1 MFRKQDKIK
10 MSWTDPKQTETI
22 IKNMVGSIIGDLEL
36 FDNAEYENIEFNQ
49 QYKKELFTFFKKIF
63 LKYGLLKTEFNSMI
77 FIDDKEKNQESLSV
91 VNDLLK
97 LTRSIL
103 EECDKDPDL
112 NNLAIK
118 HLLNQKVLLEKLK
131 KELS

>member
-1 MFRKQDKIK
+1 
-10 MSWTDPKQTETI
+10 MSWTNPKETEII
-22 IKNMVGSIIGDLEL
+22 IKNMVESIIADLEL
-36 FDNAEYENIEFNQ
+36 FDLAAYENIELNQ
-49 QYKKELFTFFKKIF
+49 QYKKELLTFFKKIF

-77 FIDDKEKNQESLSV
+77 FMDDKEKNQESLSL

-112 NNLAIK
+112 NSLAIK

>member
-1 MFRKQDKIK
+1 
-10 MSWTDPKQTETI
+10 MSWTDTKQTETI
-22 IKNMVGSIIGDLEL
+22 IKNMVESIIGDLEL
-36 FDNAEYENIEFNQ
+36 FDNEDYEHINLNK

-77 FIDDKEKNQESLSV
+77 FMDDKEKNQEALSV

-118 HLLNQKVLLEKLK
+118 YLLNQKELLEKLK
-131 KELS
+131 DLILN

>member
-1 MFRKQDKIK
+1 
-10 MSWTDPKQTETI
+10 MSWTNPKQTETI

-77 FIDDKEKNQESLSV
+77 FMDDKEKNQESLSL

-112 NNLAIK
+112 NSLAIK

>member
-1 MFRKQDKIK
+1 
-10 MSWTDPKQTETI
+10 MSWTNPKETETI

-36 FDNAEYENIEFNQ
+36 FDLSAYENINLNQ
-49 QYKKELFTFFKKIF
+49 QYKKELLTFFKKIF

-77 FIDDKEKNQESLSV
+77 FMDDKEKNQEALSV

-112 NNLAIK
+112 NDLAIK
-118 HLLNQKVLLEKLK
+118 HLLNQKILLEKLK
-131 KELS
+131 ETLS

>member
-1 MFRKQDKIK
+1 
-10 MSWTDPKQTETI
+10 MSWTNPKETEKI
-22 IKNMVGSIIGDLEL
+22 IKNMVESIIADLEL
-36 FDNAEYENIEFNQ
+36 FDLVAYENIELNQ
-49 QYKKELFTFFKKIF
+49 QYKKELLTFFKKIF

-77 FIDDKEKNQESLSV
+77 FMDDKEKNQESLSL

-112 NNLAIK
+112 NSLAIK

>member
-1 MFRKQDKIK
+1 
-10 MSWTDPKQTETI
+10 MSWTNPKQTETI

-77 FIDDKEKNQESLSV
+77 FMDDKEKNQESLSL

-112 NNLAIK
+112 NSLAIK
-118 HLLNQKVLLEKLK
+118 HLLNQKILLEKLK

>member
-1 MFRKQDKIK
+1 
-10 MSWTDPKQTETI
+10 MSWTNPKETEII
-22 IKNMVGSIIGDLEL
+22 IKNMVESIIADLEL
-36 FDNAEYENIEFNQ
+36 FDLVAYENIELNQ
-49 QYKKELFTFFKKIF
+49 QYKKELLTFFKKIF

-77 FIDDKEKNQESLSV
+77 FIDDKEKNQESLSL

-112 NNLAIK
+112 NSLAIK

>member
-1 MFRKQDKIK
+1 
-10 MSWTDPKQTETI
+10 MSWTNPKQTETI

-36 FDNAEYENIEFNQ
+36 FDLSAYENINLNQ
-49 QYKKELFTFFKKIF
+49 QYKKELLTFFKKIF

-77 FIDDKEKNQESLSV
+77 FMDDKEKNQESLSV

>member
-1 MFRKQDKIK
+1 

-36 FDNAEYENIEFNQ
+36 FDNVEYENVEFNK

-77 FIDDKEKNQESLSV
+77 FMDDKEKNQEALSV

-118 HLLNQKVLLEKLK
+118 YLLNQKELLEKLK
-131 KELS
+131 DLILN

>member
-1 MFRKQDKIK
+1 
-10 MSWTDPKQTETI
+10 MSWTDPKETETI

-36 FDNAEYENIEFNQ
+36 FDLSAYENINLNQ
-49 QYKKELFTFFKKIF
+49 QYKKELLTFFKKIF

-77 FIDDKEKNQESLSV
+77 FMDDKEKNQESLSV

>member
-1 MFRKQDKIK
+1 
-10 MSWTDPKQTETI
+10 MSWTNPKQTETI

-112 NNLAIK
+112 NSLAIK
-118 HLLNQKVLLEKLK
+118 HLLNQKILLEKLK

>member
-1 MFRKQDKIK
+1 
-10 MSWTDPKQTETI
+10 MSWTNPKETEII
-22 IKNMVGSIIGDLEL
+22 IKNMVESIIADLEL
-36 FDNAEYENIEFNQ
+36 FDLLAYENIELNQ
-49 QYKKELFTFFKKIF
+49 QYKKELLTFFKKIF

-77 FIDDKEKNQESLSV
+77 FMDDKEKNQESLSL

-112 NNLAIK
+112 NSLAIK

-131 KELS
+131 KVNEVLG

>member
-1 MFRKQDKIK
+1 

>member
-1 MFRKQDKIK
+1 
-10 MSWTDPKQTETI
+10 MSWTNPKETETI

-36 FDNAEYENIEFNQ
+36 FDLAAYENIELNQ
-49 QYKKELFTFFKKIF
+49 QYKKELITFFKKIF

-77 FIDDKEKNQESLSV
+77 FMDDKEKNQEALSV

-118 HLLNQKVLLEKLK
+118 YLLNQKELLEKLK
-131 KELS
+131 DLILN

>member
-1 MFRKQDKIK
+1 

-36 FDNAEYENIEFNQ
+36 FDNVEYENVEFNK

-77 FIDDKEKNQESLSV
+77 FMDDKEKNQEALSV

-112 NNLAIK
+112 NDLAIK

-131 KELS
+131 DLILN

>member
-1 MFRKQDKIK
+1 MT
-10 MSWTDPKQTETI
+10 WVNPKETEII
-22 IKNMVGSIIGDLEL
+22 IKNIVNSIVGDLEL
-36 FDNAEYENIEFNQ
+36 FDNVEYENVEFNK

-77 FIDDKEKNQESLSV
+77 FMDDKEKNQEALSV

>member
-1 MFRKQDKIK
+1 
-10 MSWTDPKQTETI
+10 MSWTNPKETETI

-36 FDNAEYENIEFNQ
+36 FDLAAYENIELNQ
-49 QYKKELFTFFKKIF
+49 QYKKELITFFKKIF

-77 FIDDKEKNQESLSV
+77 FMDDKEKNQESLSV

-118 HLLNQKVLLEKLK
+118 YLLNQKELLEKLK
-131 KELS
+131 DLILN

>member
-1 MFRKQDKIK
+1 
-10 MSWTDPKQTETI
+10 MSWTNPKETETI

-36 FDNAEYENIEFNQ
+36 FDLSAYENINLNQ

-77 FIDDKEKNQESLSV
+77 FMDDKEKNQESLSV

>member
-1 MFRKQDKIK
+1 
-10 MSWTDPKQTETI
+10 MSWTNPKETEII
-22 IKNMVGSIIGDLEL
+22 IKNMVESIIADLEL
-36 FDNAEYENIEFNQ
+36 FDLVAYENIELNQ
-49 QYKKELFTFFKKIF
+49 QYKKELLTFFKKIF

-77 FIDDKEKNQESLSV
+77 FMDDKEKNQESLSV

-112 NNLAIK
+112 NSLAIK

>member
-1 MFRKQDKIK
+1 

-36 FDNAEYENIEFNQ
+36 FDLAAYENIELNQ
-49 QYKKELFTFFKKIF
+49 QYKKELLTFFKKIF

-77 FIDDKEKNQESLSV
+77 FMDDKEKNQESLSL

-112 NNLAIK
+112 NSLAIK

-131 KELS
+131 KVNEVSG

>member
-1 MFRKQDKIK
+1 
-10 MSWTDPKQTETI
+10 MSWTNPKQTETI

-36 FDNAEYENIEFNQ
+36 FDNAEYENIKFNQ
-49 QYKKELFTFFKKIF
+49 QYKKELLTFFKKIF

-77 FIDDKEKNQESLSV
+77 FMDDKEKNQEALSV

-118 HLLNQKVLLEKLK
+118 YLLNQKELLEKLK
-131 KELS
+131 DLILN

>member
-1 MFRKQDKIK
+1 
-10 MSWTDPKQTETI
+10 MSWTNPKETETI
-22 IKNMVGSIIGDLEL
+22 IKNMVESIIGDLEL
-36 FDNAEYENIEFNQ
+36 FDLVAYENIELNQ
-49 QYKKELFTFFKKIF
+49 QYKKELITFFKKIF

-77 FIDDKEKNQESLSV
+77 FMDDKEKNQESLNV

-112 NNLAIK
+112 NSLAIK

-131 KELS
+131 KVNEVLG

>member
-1 MFRKQDKIK
+1 
-10 MSWTDPKQTETI
+10 MSWTSPKQTETI

>member
-1 MFRKQDKIK
+1 

-36 FDNAEYENIEFNQ
+36 FDLSAYENINLNQ

-77 FIDDKEKNQESLSV
+77 FMDDKEKNQEALSV

-112 NNLAIK
+112 NSLAIK

>member
-1 MFRKQDKIK
+1 
-10 MSWTDPKQTETI
+10 MSWTNPKETEII

-63 LKYGLLKTEFNSMI
+63 LKYGLLKTVFNSMI
-77 FIDDKEKNQESLSV
+77 FIDDNEKNQESLSV

-112 NNLAIK
+112 KGLAIK
-118 HLLNQKVLLEKLK
+118 HILNQKVLLEKLK
-131 KELS
+131 KEVS

>member
-1 MFRKQDKIK
+1 
-10 MSWTDPKQTETI
+10 MSWTNPKETEII
-22 IKNMVGSIIGDLEL
+22 IKNMVESIIADLEL
-36 FDNAEYENIEFNQ
+36 FDLVAYENIELNQ
-49 QYKKELFTFFKKIF
+49 QYKKELLTFFKKIF

-77 FIDDKEKNQESLSV
+77 FMDDKEKNQESLSL

-112 NNLAIK
+112 NSLAIK

-131 KELS
+131 ETLS

>member
-1 MFRKQDKIK
+1 
-10 MSWTDPKQTETI
+10 MSWTNPKETETI

>member
-1 MFRKQDKIK
+1 
-10 MSWTDPKQTETI
+10 MSWTNPKETEII
-22 IKNMVGSIIGDLEL
+22 IKNMVESIIADLEL
-36 FDNAEYENIEFNQ
+36 FDLVAYENIELNQ
-49 QYKKELFTFFKKIF
+49 QYKKELITFFKKIF

-77 FIDDKEKNQESLSV
+77 FMDDKEKNQESLNV

-112 NNLAIK
+112 NSLAIK

-131 KELS
+131 ETLS

>member
-1 MFRKQDKIK
+1 
-10 MSWTDPKQTETI
+10 MSWTNPKQTETI

-77 FIDDKEKNQESLSV
+77 FMDDKEKNQEALSV

-112 NNLAIK
+112 NDLAIK

-131 KELS
+131 DLILN

>member
-1 MFRKQDKIK
+1 
-10 MSWTDPKQTETI
+10 MSWTNPKETEII

-36 FDNAEYENIEFNQ
+36 FDLSAYENINLNQ

-77 FIDDKEKNQESLSV
+77 FMDDKEKNQEALSV

-118 HLLNQKVLLEKLK
+118 YLLNQKELLEKLK
-131 KELS
+131 DLILN

>member
-1 MFRKQDKIK
+1 
-10 MSWTDPKQTETI
+10 MSWTNPKQTETI

-77 FIDDKEKNQESLSV
+77 FMDDKEKNQEALSV

>member
-1 MFRKQDKIK
+1 
-10 MSWTDPKQTETI
+10 MSWTNPKETEII
-22 IKNMVGSIIGDLEL
+22 IKNMVESIIADLEL
-36 FDNAEYENIEFNQ
+36 FDLVAYENIELNQ
-49 QYKKELFTFFKKIF
+49 QYKKELLTFFKKIF

-77 FIDDKEKNQESLSV
+77 FMDDKEKNQESLSV

-112 NNLAIK
+112 NGLAIK